1 MKNEILNLNEDNN
14 KKQNKIKKKDNI
26 VIVKN
31 EVNLIII
38 DKKNFFP
45 PKKTKKQIFIR
56 RNYKTELES
65 KKTLEDLKMNN
76 KEMNFKISDIDNN
89 DLAKKKTFVNSN
101 ISIYSKNIF
110 NVNGNKEI
118 PDIFNFVSINEVN
131 KVKRQFKNLSDY
143 ELKNLEY
150 EEALKFDKRTFIQI
164 YFANLKREN
173 IIIFTFFQC
182 KDYNLLYIKLARFIF
197 ILATDMAM
205 NAFFFSD
212 ESMHKLFLT

>member
-1 MKNEILNLNEDNN
+1 
-14 KKQNKIKKKDNI
+14 
-26 VIVKN
+26 
-31 EVNLIII
+31 
-38 DKKNFFP
+38 
-45 PKKTKKQIFIR
+45 
-56 RNYKTELES
+56 
-65 KKTLEDLKMNN
+65 
-76 KEMNFKISDIDNN
+76 MNFKISDIDNN
-89 DLAKKKTFVNSN
+89 DLVKKKTFVNSN

-143 ELKNLEY
+143 ELTKLEY

-173 IIIFTFFQC
+173 IIIFTFFKC

-205 NAFFFSD
+205 NVFFFSD
-212 ESMHKLFLT
+212 ESMHKLFLNYGKYNFIQQIPQIIYSTIISQILEIFICYLIMTDKYIYQIKRINLIKKEIILIFKCFNIKLVIFLFLIF